1 MPTMANIT
9 VKKDDTTTDVTYS
22 VVTASGGDKSP
33 AVWRNN
39 GYGGTPGQRPELRI
53 SSAPNTDNSGRKVT
67 GAFTYP
73 SIYTDTS
80 TGLTKVGSRANFQ
93 FTAFVPAEMPDAD
106 AAEFGA
112 QVGNLLAAALI
123 EDTLTVGYAPA

>member
-1 MPTMANIT
+1 MTAMAAIT
-9 VKKDDTTTDVTYS
+9 IKKDDGTTNVTYS

-39 GYGGTPGQRPELRI
+39 SFGGTPGQRPELRL
-53 SSAPNTDNSGRKVT
+53 SAAPNGDNTGRKLT
-67 GAFTYP
+67 GSFTYP
-73 SIYTDTS
+73 ALYTDTS
-80 TGLTKVGSRANFQ
+80 TGLTQVRNRANFQ

-112 QVGNLLAAALI
+112 QIGNLLADALI
-123 EDTLTVGYAPA
+123 EDCLTLGYAAT

>member
-1 MPTMANIT
+1 MTAMAAIT
-9 VKKDDTTTDVTYS
+9 IKKDDGTTNVTYS

-39 GYGGTPGQRPELRI
+39 SFGGTPGQRPELRL
-53 SSAPNTDNSGRKVT
+53 SAAPNGDNTGRKLT
-67 GAFTYP
+67 GSFTYP
-73 SIYTDTS
+73 ALYTDTS
-80 TGLTKVGSRANFQ
+80 TGLTQVRNRANFQ

-112 QVGNLLAAALI
+112 QIGNLLADALI
-123 EDTLTVGYAPA
+123 EDCLTLGYSAT